1 MGITKTKD
9 AVMDL
14 AVILSEHRE
23 YIVSGGNRGSQAN
36 LSNLDLK
43 YANLKRAILCK
54 ANLSKANLSCAILID
69 ANLRGA
75 NMMYAKLSYVKLSG
89 AILCE
94 ANLSG
99 ANLSG
104 AHLIGTNLMNADLSG
119 ADLWSADLSGADLR
133 NADLRNANLS
143 GADLSG
149 ADLSGTKGL
158 ASKFE
163 EIKEAQR
170 ILNIL
175 DSLLGSLDMTDW
187 HTCETTHCLAGWC
200 EPNEKLPGSKASR
213 KMPTLAKY
221 FFSTNDKAM
230 KALIKVASGVESVWN

>member
-1 MGITKTKD
+1 
-9 AVMDL
+9 MDL
-14 AVILSEHRE
+14 AVILAEHRE
-23 YIVSGGNRGSQAN
+23 YIVSGGKRGSQAN

-43 YANLKRAILCK
+43 FANLKSAILCK

-94 ANLSG
+94 TNLSG

-104 AHLIGTNLMNADLSG
+104 AHLSGTNLMNADLSG
-119 ADLWSADLSGADLR
+119 ADLWS
-133 NADLRNANLS
+133 
-143 GADLSG
+143 ADLSG